1 MRTYK
6 KRTKSTKT
14 KTYQDYLDMR
24 ADLLRQGYEL
34 KSIMTETQFNQYYKT
49 LSDAKRNGEIKTGA
63 WQTLKSKEKYITW
76 KQARTFAIAKTEMMR
91 QLGREE
97 LEKRKD
103 KLTEKEYKRELN
115 IINKIKYSQKDAQKL
130 TPDDI
135 RELGKYIN
143 STKESGLYGGDY
155 E

>member
-1 MRTYK
+1 
-6 KRTKSTKT
+6 
-14 KTYQDYLDMR
+14 
-24 ADLLRQGYEL
+24 
-34 KSIMTETQFNQYYKT
+34 
-49 LSDAKRNGEIKTGA
+49 
-63 WQTLKSKEKYITW
+63 
-76 KQARTFAIAKTEMMR
+76 MMR

-115 IINKIKYSQKDAQKL
+115 IINKIKYSQRDAQKL

-135 RELGKYIN
+135 TKLGKYIN

>member
-1 MRTYK
+1 
-6 KRTKSTKT
+6 
-14 KTYQDYLDMR
+14 
-24 ADLLRQGYEL
+24 
-34 KSIMTETQFNQYYKT
+34 MT
-49 LSDAKRNGEIKTGA
+49 
-63 WQTLKSKEKYITW
+63 
-76 KQARTFAIAKTEMMR
+76 R

-115 IINKIKYSQKDAQKL
+115 IINKIKYSQRDAQKL

-135 RELGKYIN
+135 AKLGKYIN
-143 STKESGLYGGDY
+143 STKASGLYGGDY

>member
-6 KRTKSTKT
+6 KRTSSTKT

-24 ADLLRQGYEL
+24 ADLLRKGYEL

-63 WQTLKSKEKYITW
+63 WQTLKAKEKYITW
-76 KQARTFAIAKTEMMR
+76 KQAKTFALAKTEMTR

-103 KLTEKEYKRELN
+103 KLTEKEYERELK

-135 RELGKYIN
+135 REVGKYIN
-143 STKESGLYGGDY
+143 STKASGLYGGDY